1 MKRSWNW
8 PIWIGFLLI
17 LAGFLT
23 YSFFVQFPI
32 TRDFPWA
39 NFLLFCAGGILLGA
53 GLVRAFGKPALYR
66 GKVFGL
72 IFAILGLAVFA
83 FFTFIIFHVVRQVP
97 ASAGAPRLGQKAP
110 DFTLPDQNGKPVA
123 LADLLSPHGAVLI
136 FYRGH
141 W

>member
-8 PIWIGFLLI
+8 PIWTGFILV

-23 YSFFVQFPI
+23 YAFFVRFPA

-39 NFLLFCAGGILLGA
+39 NLLLFCAGGILLIA

-66 GKVFGL
+66 GKIFGS
-72 IFAILGLAVFA
+72 I
-83 FFTFIIFHVVRQVP
+83 FTFVGLMAFALFGFGAFYVVRQVP
-97 ASAGAPRLGQKAP
+97 ASMGAPRTGQKAP
-110 DFTLPDQNGKPVA
+110 GFTLSDENGKPVA
-123 LADLLSPHGAVLI
+123 LAELLSPHGAVLI